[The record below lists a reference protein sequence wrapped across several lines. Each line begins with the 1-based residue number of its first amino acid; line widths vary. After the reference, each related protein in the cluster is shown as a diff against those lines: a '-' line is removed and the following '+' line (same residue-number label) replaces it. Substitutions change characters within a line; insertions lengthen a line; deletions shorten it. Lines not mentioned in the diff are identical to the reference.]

1 MLRNLNIHNFTLV
14 RELDIEINDGMS
26 VVTGE
31 TGAGKSIMLDAL
43 ALTLGSRA
51 DASLISIGSDRAEII
66 ATFDIYGNESARQW
80 ISERELQDEDTC
92 ILRRVL
98 TRDGRSRG
106 FING

>member
-31 TGAGKSIMLDAL
+31 TGAGKSIKLDAL

-51 DASLISIGSDRAEII
+51 DA
-66 ATFDIYGNESARQW
+66 
-80 ISERELQDEDTC
+80 
-92 ILRRVL
+92 
-98 TRDGRSRG
+98 
-106 FING
+106 

>member
-51 DASLISIGSDRAEII
+51 DA
-66 ATFDIYGNESARQW
+66 
-80 ISERELQDEDTC
+80 
-92 ILRRVL
+92 
-98 TRDGRSRG
+98 
-106 FING
+106 